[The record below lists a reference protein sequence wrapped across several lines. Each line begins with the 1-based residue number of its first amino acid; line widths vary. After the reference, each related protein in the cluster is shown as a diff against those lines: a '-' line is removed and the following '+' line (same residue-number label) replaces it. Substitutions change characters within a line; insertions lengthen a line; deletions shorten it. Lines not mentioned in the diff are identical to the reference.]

1 MRSFI
6 KGILTGTF
14 LGVLAGAI
22 MKTDRKPELKDLM
35 DITSESELKK
45 KTGKIV
51 KGMARTMDKLV
62 K

>member
-6 KGILTGTF
+6 KGILTGTL
-14 LGVLAGAI
+14 LGILAGAI
-22 MKTDRKPELKDLM
+22 TKPDRKPELKELM
-35 DITSESELKK
+35 DIAVESGFKK